1 MEDKFKTF
9 EYQISTDPKFQNKD
23 FGITPDLERQLE
35 SLAIGCRDRKN
46 KKIID
51 KLTQLIIQYPTV
63 PMLKNYL
70 SVAYDVQEN
79 HKKAMEVNNWII
91 AEHPDYLWAKI
102 NQANFCIE
110 EKNTAKVPEIL
121 GEAMD
126 IKQLYPD
133 RDVFHLSEVTGFF
146 EIAIRYFAAI
156 ENLEQAEIRLK
167 ILKEIAPDHPDTQQA
182 EYYLFALRLKNAPLR
197 IKKENEARITPKIAT
212 KRLSSNKVEVPFF
225 THPEINNLYHYGIRI
240 PHGILSEILE
250 LPRQTLIADL
260 EMVIND
266 SIERY
271 DHFKELKYNEET
283 TSFPFHAMFLLKELK
298 AEEILPKVLAFLES
312 DNDFLDFWLGDH
324 LTTSI
329 WQCLYVLGINNTGIL
344 KEFLLKPGIYTY
356 SKTAVSET
364 LCQMVLHHPEKKEE
378 ITAIFSEV
386 FTHFAEASLE
396 DNLLDTDFLGL
407 AIGGAFHCH
416 LDELLPIIKTLYEK
430 QYVALGINGDYNA
443 VEKYFRKPSAF
454 NHKRN
459 NYSIFE
465 LYDHIL
471 STWSGYNEEK
481 KEYSYNR
488 TIPIEQVKSEKI
500 GRNDDCPCGSGKKY
514 KKCCMK

>member
-1 MEDKFKTF
+1 MEERFKTY
-9 EYQISTDPKFQNKD
+9 EYQITTDPKFQNED
-23 FGITPDLERQLE
+23 FGITPELERQLE
-35 SLAIGCRDRKN
+35 SLAIGCRDRMN

-70 SVAYDVQEN
+70 SVAYDVQGN

-102 NQANFCIE
+102 NQANFWIE

-133 RDVFHLSEVTGFF
+133 RDLFHLSEVTGFF

-182 EYYLFALRLKNAPLR
+182 EYYLFALRLKNAPIR
-197 IKKENEARITPKIAT
+197 WKKEQEERISPEIIKKRKPSNKNEAP
-212 KRLSSNKVEVPFF
+212 LFN
-225 THPEINNLYHYGIRI
+225 HPEINNLYHFGIRI
-240 PHGILSEILE
+240 PHEILKE
-250 LPRQTLIADL
+250 ILALPRQTLIADL
-260 EMVIND
+260 ELVIND

-283 TSFPFHAMFLLKELK
+283 TSFLLHAVFLLKELK
-298 AEEILPKVLAFLES
+298 SEESLPKVLAFLES
-312 DNDFLDFWLGDH
+312 DNEFLDFWLGDH
-324 LTTSI
+324 ITASV
-329 WQCLYVLGINNTGIL
+329 WQCLYDLGMNKTSIL
-344 KEFLLKPGIYTY
+344 KEFLLKPGIDTY
-356 SKTAVSET
+356 CKTAVSET
-364 LCQMVLHHPEKKEE
+364 LCQMVLHNPEKKEE
-378 ITAIFSEV
+378 IAAIFSEV
-386 FTHFAEASLE
+386 FTQFAEASLE

-443 VEKYFRKPSAF
+443 VEKYFSKPSVF

-459 NYSIFE
+459 TYTIFE
-465 LYDHIL
+465 LYDNVL

-481 KEYSYNR
+481 NEYSHLGS
-488 TIPIEQVKSEKI
+488 IPPEPAKSEKI